1 MKRTTATPKI
11 KVDGILCAD
20 FHLREDT
27 PICRTDNF
35 LAAQWRKL
43 DFISALQQEYSC
55 PVLHAGDL
63 FDHWKPSP
71 ALLSKTIEHLPE
83 QFITIYG
90 NHDLPQHNLELA
102 YKCGIRVLE
111 AAEILMV
118 WEGAHWGQIL
128 SQEHCKNISI
138 PGIPMSPESIYRK
151 IVMWHVMTY
160 EGKPPWPGCT
170 DAPINEIL
178 NKYTGQFD
186 LIITGHNHK
195 TFCGEKDGTRLV
207 NPGSLTRQ
215 TVSEGDNIPTVFLWN
230 AETNTITPVE
240 LPYEKDVISRE
251 HIEKV
256 EKRDDRIQAFV
267 ERLSTEF
274 GICLNFK
281 DNLEQFE
288 KKNKIRPTVMQ
299 IVRKAIGE

>member
-1 MKRTTATPKI
+1 MKRTTTAHKL
-11 KVDGILCAD
+11 KVDAILTAD
-20 FHLREDT
+20 WHLREDT
-27 PICRTDNF
+27 PICRTDDF
-35 LAAQWRKL
+35 EAAQWRKV

-63 FDHWKPSP
+63 YDHWKPSP
-71 ALLSKTIEHLPE
+71 ALLSKTIEHLPKDF
-83 QFITIYG
+83 QTIYG
-90 NHDLPQHNLELA
+90 NHDLPQHNIELA
-102 YKCGIRVLE
+102 YKCGINVLQ
-111 AAEILMV
+111 AAELLTV
-118 WEGAHWGQIL
+118 WYGIHWGQINWG
-128 SQEHCKNISI
+128 EEVECYFGTHAD
-138 PGIPMSPESIYRK
+138 RK
-151 IVMWHVMTY
+151 VIMWHVMTY

-170 DAPINEIL
+170 DIPANEIL
-178 NKYTGQFD
+178 NQHVADYD

-195 TFCGEKDGTRLV
+195 TFHVEKDDSRLV

-215 TVSEGDNIPTVFLWN
+215 AADQIEHIPTVFLWN
-230 AETNTITPVE
+230 AKTNGITPIE
-240 LPYEKDVISRE
+240 LPYEKGVISRE

-256 EKRDDRIQAFV
+256 AERDTRIQAFV

-288 KKNKIRPTVMQ
+288 SNNRIRPAVMG